1 MIHLKL
7 DVNDIGLL
15 CVVLSDV
22 IESNEFVDNHEL
34 QKIHD
39 KLKDS
44 ILYKINPD
52 NEKNK
57 NEIEFLKKDSIR
69 KIQEHL
75 KNIKLNIDTIRLDLA
90 DNSTPTIPVR
100 LNWINHACNQILN
113 VELNYLKHD

>member
-7 DVNDIGLL
+7 GIHDIGLI
-15 CVVLSDV
+15 CIVLADV

-52 NEKNK
+52 SEKNK
-57 NEIEFLKKDSIR
+57 NEIEFLRKDAVR
-69 KIQEHL
+69 KIENLIKDLKTKLVEIETDLKVFGLPKFNSIYNSCEQILQIHL
-75 KNIKLNIDTIRLDLA
+75 KKLR
-90 DNSTPTIPVR
+90 
-100 LNWINHACNQILN
+100 
-113 VELNYLKHD
+113 E

>member
-7 DVNDIGLL
+7 GIHDIGLI
-15 CVVLSDV
+15 CIVLADV
-22 IESNEFVDNHEL
+22 IESREFVDNHEL

-57 NEIEFLKKDSIR
+57 NEIEFLKADSIN
-69 KIQEHL
+69 KLKNHL
-75 KNIKLNIDTIRLDLA
+75 KNIQKVANDIESNFA
-90 DNSTPTIPVR
+90 DDRFKHIHSSI
-100 LNWINHACNQILN
+100 NQILN
-113 VELNYLKHD
+113 IHIRYLKQ